1 MTRTMTFVSA
11 IFIAARLQAMG
22 MDDDPLVYKAMIEKL
37 ELREAEGADT
47 LVLDGEVWIGYDL
60 DKLWIKSELE
70 RPGGETEE
78 LELQLL
84 YSRAISA
91 FWDIQ
96 AGWRRD
102 LIPDPERDWLAVGLK
117 GLAPYLFEVDATLFA
132 GESGQIGLRLDAEYE
147 YMFTQRLVLSPEIEI
162 NLHTKDDEE
171 VGIGSGLSDLSLG
184 LRLRYEVLKEFAP
197 YVGINWS
204 KRFGDSADF
213 AREEGED
220 VSDVQWLV
228 GVRAWF

>member
-1 MTRTMTFVSA
+1 ME
-11 IFIAARLQAMG
+11 
-22 MDDDPLVYKAMIEKL
+22 DDPLLYKVMIEKL
-37 ELREAEGADT
+37 ELREAEGAEP

-60 DKLWIKSELE
+60 DKFWIKSELE

-96 AGWRRD
+96 VGWRRD

-117 GLAPYLFEVDATLFA
+117 GLAPYLFEVAATLFA

-147 YMFTQRLVLSPEIEI
+147 YLFTQRLVLSPEFEI

-197 YVGINWS
+197 YVGISWS

-220 VSDVQWLV
+220 VTDVQWLV
-228 GVRAWF
+228 GLRAWF